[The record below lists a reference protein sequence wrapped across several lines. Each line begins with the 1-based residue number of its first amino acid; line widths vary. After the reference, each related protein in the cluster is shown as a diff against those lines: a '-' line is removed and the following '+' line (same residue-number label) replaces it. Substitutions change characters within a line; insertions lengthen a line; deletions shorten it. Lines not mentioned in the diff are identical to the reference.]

1 MVERILQ
8 TLVDRLAEMEH
19 IELCEGASVEDLS
32 TELIRQL
39 SLGTEH
45 GTGFIGWFI
54 DAIMSAPQVEE
65 VFATD
70 DEIRQVFH
78 EIR

>member
-8 TLVDRLAEMEH
+8 TLVNRLAEMEH
-19 IELCEGASVEDLS
+19 IELCEGASVEELS

-45 GTGFIGWFI
+45 GTGFIGW
-54 DAIMSAPQVEE
+54 
-65 VFATD
+65 
-70 DEIRQVFH
+70 
-78 EIR
+78 